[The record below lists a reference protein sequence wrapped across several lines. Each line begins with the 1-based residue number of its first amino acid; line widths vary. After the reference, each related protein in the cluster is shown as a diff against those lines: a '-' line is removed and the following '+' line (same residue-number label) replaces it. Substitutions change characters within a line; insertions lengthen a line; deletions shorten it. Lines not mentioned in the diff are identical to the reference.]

1 MTTGVRKQLRNF
13 FISNLAVAAAAAAR
27 AASHMHDGT
36 AWRGVA
42 WQGVR
47 VRRCGVGGGSG
58 LLASGFMTDGGGAEI
73 EGARKRKE
81 NLTWEDIGAV

>member
-13 FISNLAVAAAAAAR
+13 FISNLAVAAAR

-36 AWRGVA
+36 ARHGAAWRGV
-42 WQGVR
+42 R
-47 VRRCGVGGGSG
+47 VLRCGVGSG
-58 LLASGFMTDGGGAEI
+58 LLASGFMTDGGVEI
-73 EGARKRKE
+73 QRGRKRKE